1 MSSLKISKFCS
12 NSELVFG
19 VFFKFEISCL
29 RAGFS
34 FRQALSRLAFFTLL
48 CCLAAALSRV
58 QARHVAVL
66 FYSVAIFIK
75 EIVLYFT
82 CLIMKSFDYFS
93 FKINSFPVA
102 FKKLL
107 LSN

>member
-34 FRQALSRLAFFTLL
+34 FRQALSRLALFTLI
-48 CCLAAALSRV
+48 CLAAALPRV
-58 QARHVAVL
+58 QARCRFVL
-66 FYSVAIFIK
+66 LRCNIYKGDRVI
-75 EIVLYFT
+75 LY
-82 CLIMKSFDYFS
+82 LYYYESFDYFS